1 MTGLLSLHPESTN
14 KSKGATRHESGFT
27 LVELAVALLIVGLLL
42 ASTLMPLSTQLEVRN
57 TADTRRALEQIRE
70 AIIGFAQMNGRLPC
84 PASGAVSAGT
94 AGAGVEQYNGATCT
108 TLIGVV
114 PWSTLGVSETDLW
127 GRRITYRVSTVFA
140 DATAQNTWH
149 TTAPGDQSVSI
160 NCTAP
165 SPTPT
170 ITFGLCSLGEI
181 AVMTRSIDPATSVHS
196 TSAVGTGLAAALVS
210 HGRNG
215 YGAWQS
221 NGIQLSGVT
230 VGTDEYANTTTG
242 QPASTGSPGSGNNY
256 TSYLFYSRDA
266 TPSAAACSET
276 ATASPFCEYDDIV
289 SMITANALVARM
301 VSAGKLP

>member
-1 MTGLLSLHPESTN
+1 M
-14 KSKGATRHESGFT
+14 
-27 LVELAVALLIVGLLL
+27 AVVLLIVGLLL

-84 PASGAVSAGT
+84 PASGAVMAGA

-127 GRRITYRVSTVFA
+127 GRRITYRVSSIFSDNTS
-140 DATAQNTWH
+140 QNTWNTSNPSLSSPNIQTSILDC
-149 TTAPGDQSVSI
+149 TT
-160 NCTAP
+160 P
-165 SPTPT
+165 SPIPT
-170 ITFGLCSLGEI
+170 ISFSLCSLGEI
-181 AVMTRSIDPATSVHS
+181 AVMTRSIDPATSTHS
-196 TSAVGTGLAAALVS
+196 TSAIGTGLAAVLVS

-221 NGIQLSGVT
+221 NGILLAGAT
-230 VGTDEYANTTTG
+230 TGTDEYANTTTG
-242 QPASTGSPGSGNNY
+242 QPTSTGKPGTGNDY
-256 TSYLFYSRDA
+256 YGYLFYSRDA
-266 TPSAAACSET
+266 TPSATSCSET
-276 ATASPFCEYDDIV
+276 ATGSPFCEYDDIV
-289 SMITANALVARM
+289 SMVTANSLIARL